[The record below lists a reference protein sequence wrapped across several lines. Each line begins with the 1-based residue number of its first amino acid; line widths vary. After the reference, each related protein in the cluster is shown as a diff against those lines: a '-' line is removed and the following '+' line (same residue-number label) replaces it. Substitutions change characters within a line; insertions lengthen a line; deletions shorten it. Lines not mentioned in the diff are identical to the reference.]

1 MIVLALILAVAVQQ
15 SPCRAGEVIK
25 VERGRDYTLTIC
37 GLGTLALR
45 GVEPPLG
52 AATGMRPIELQKR
65 ITDFDLPVSGEILG
79 QNDLGPNGIALV
91 QLLVSGRRVTIGEDG
106 WRDGDPPGRRY
117 AYVFLPDKRLVNL
130 ELIKRGYAY
139 ADRLGS
145 HPRRDEFIATEEG
158 ARRQKIGV
166 WDR

>member
-1 MIVLALILAVAVQQ
+1 MIVLALVLAAALQQ
-15 SPCRAGEVIK
+15 VPCRAGEVTS

-37 GLGTLALR
+37 GVGTLALR

-52 AATGMRPIELQKR
+52 GAAGLPRIELQKR

-79 QNDLGPNGIALV
+79 QNDLGPNGIQLV
-91 QLLVSGRRVTIGEDG
+91 QQLVSGRRVTFVEDG

-130 ELIKRGYAY
+130 ELIKRGFAY
-139 ADRLGS
+139 AFRLGS
-145 HPRRDEFIATEEG
+145 HPRRDEFIAVEAG
-158 ARRQKIGV
+158 ARRQKLGI
-166 WDR
+166 WAQ